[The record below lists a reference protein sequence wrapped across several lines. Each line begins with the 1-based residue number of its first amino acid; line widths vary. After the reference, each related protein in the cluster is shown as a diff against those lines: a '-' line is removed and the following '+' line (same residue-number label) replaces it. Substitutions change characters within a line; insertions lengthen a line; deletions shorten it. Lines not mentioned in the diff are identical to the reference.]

1 MSPLKQRFETE
12 LETIMGG
19 LGYKRKK
26 GSLTFTKQIYT
37 NVSWTVFF
45 QTLPS
50 YPIGEKV
57 TYIPRVGIRYK
68 DVELTMRKLSE
79 YLQSKKYVLD
89 TVSTYLF
96 NIVKEMPLH
105 LDYTNKTAPEDFN
118 AFILKMI
125 EDWANPYFE
134 KYSDIDNLIE
144 KFENAGIGSGTASQ
158 VMCLPV
164 LYYVRGYD
172 ISRGLNYIERV
183 QRVSQSLKEHI
194 FKDYYIAQYK
204 KLYEP

>member
-1 MSPLKQRFETE
+1 MKQRFELE
-12 LETIMGG
+12 LTSVMES
-19 LGYKRKK
+19 LGYKCKK
-26 GSLTFTKQIYT
+26 GSLTFVKNISS
-37 NVSWTVFF
+37 NVSWSVFF
-45 QTLPS
+45 QTLQS
-50 YPIGEKV
+50 YPVGEKV

-105 LDYTNKTAPEDFN
+105 MDYTNKTAPEDFN

-134 KYSDIDNLIE
+134 KYSDIANSNNL
-144 KFENAGIGSGTASQ
+144 FSG
-158 VMCLPV
+158 
-164 LYYVRGYD
+164 
-172 ISRGLNYIERV
+172 
-183 QRVSQSLKEHI
+183 HI
-194 FKDYYIAQYK
+194 T
-204 KLYEP
+204 

>member
-1 MSPLKQRFETE
+1 
-12 LETIMGG
+12 
-19 LGYKRKK
+19 
-26 GSLTFTKQIYT
+26 
-37 NVSWTVFF
+37 
-45 QTLPS
+45 
-50 YPIGEKV
+50 
-57 TYIPRVGIRYK
+57 
-68 DVELTMRKLSE
+68 MRKLSE

-183 QRVSQSLKEHI
+183 QRVSQSLKENI